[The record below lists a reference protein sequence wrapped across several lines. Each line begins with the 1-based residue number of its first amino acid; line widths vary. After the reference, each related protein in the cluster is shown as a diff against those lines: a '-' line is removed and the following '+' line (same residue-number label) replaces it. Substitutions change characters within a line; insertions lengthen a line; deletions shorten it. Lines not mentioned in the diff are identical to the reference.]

1 VTRPGYEA
9 RAWREHG
16 WWVARVVAASDGADL
31 APLHAVSH
39 ARTLSSIEQTV
50 RDLVATILDAD
61 EADFDLELEYV
72 LPPVIETLVCEAIG
86 ARTWLD
92 AAQEL
97 WREHSTVAIR
107 ALATQ
112 GFSRRDT
119 AALLG
124 LPEQWADQMAT
135 DQTSTDHTSTVDG
148 AVNPG

>member
-9 RAWREHG
+9 RAWREQG

-31 APLHAVSH
+31 TPLHAVSH
-39 ARTLSSIEQTV
+39 ARTLTCIEQTV
-50 RDLVATILDAD
+50 RDLVATILDVD

-72 LPPVIETLVCEAIG
+72 LPPVIETVVCEAIG

-92 AAQEL
+92 AAQDL
-97 WREHSTVAIR
+97 WREHSTVAIG
-107 ALATQ
+107 ALAAQ
-112 GFSRRDT
+112 GFSRRET

-124 LPEQWADQMAT
+124 LPPQWADQISDA
-135 DQTSTDHTSTVDG
+135 STGQASTVDG